1 MISRSRS
8 PGASLGDAQKLPDQ
22 NRRPSCRPGSSPRTR
37 MAVASTMRVF
47 RACPVPDVGS
57 SAACRG
63 SRFHSLLKARIPWS
77 QGKKQGIY
85 SIQPFFAKIRLE
97 NIYQFSRLRM
107 NSLREQSREFFCQ
120 GRELFWR
127 AGNGR
132 EFRRKTDPL
141 APTHPTAPKCFF
153 VMDNKML
160 NTGCGRQ
167 RTRLASPDR
176 SRLGCACRAPDQ
188 IRGRS

>member
-1 MISRSRS
+1 
-8 PGASLGDAQKLPDQ
+8 
-22 NRRPSCRPGSSPRTR
+22 

-97 NIYQFSRLRM
+97 NIHQFSRLRM
-107 NSLREQSREFFCQ
+107 NSLLEQSREFFCQ

-132 EFRRKTDPL
+132 EFRRKTDSL
-141 APTHPTAPKCFF
+141 APTHPIAPKFFF
-153 VMDNKML
+153 VVDNKML
-160 NTGCGRQ
+160 DIGCGRYEHAWLLRTGRALDARAEPRIKSADVHDETEAQ
-167 RTRLASPDR
+167 RLF
-176 SRLGCACRAPDQ
+176 LGVA
-188 IRGRS
+188 